1 MICTTVAFSRKI
13 SPVRYER
20 FQRFPTRFTSSG
32 QVVNY
37 ISKQYLDSQ
46 VLLEMKICVT
56 LGAEE
61 RATKQNEATEEE
73 AIVT

>member
-1 MICTTVAFSRKI
+1 MAGEHKTQDMRGCTL
-13 SPVRYER
+13 
-20 FQRFPTRFTSSG
+20 QRFATRFTSSG

>member
-1 MICTTVAFSRKI
+1 M
-13 SPVRYER
+13 
-20 FQRFPTRFTSSG
+20 QRFATRFTSSG